1 MTEENCDRE
10 LCNHCCNLVLVI
22 LLHVFVYVSMHI
34 HVCHNMYGRQR
45 TTKGSPFFHM
55 GHWVR
60 WRILA
65 ASSFSSCAILP
76 TTCLNC
82 KSQILKKQR
91 QLLSQSNL
99 YEFKNDPSNVCMVSL
114 KTIAFLRVM
123 EILTA
128 QPLLQSPLNNSA
140 LKK

>member
-1 MTEENCDRE
+1 MYSFMC
-10 LCNHCCNLVLVI
+10 LCISMCATICMDARGQLKEVLS
-22 LLHVFVYVSMHI
+22 F
-34 HVCHNMYGRQR
+34 
-45 TTKGSPFFHM
+45 T
-55 GHWVR
+55 WVTGLNFR

-65 ASSFSSCAILP
+65 GSSFSIAILP

-99 YEFKNDPSNVCMVSL
+99 YGFKNDPSNVCMVSL